1 MATKKKVVRNISMT
15 FLVSEQEHEVIRN
28 HCSAEGYTISEFVR
42 NLIRVHLGLDDFKNI
57 IKLKE
62 SSWKK

>member
-1 MATKKKVVRNISMT
+1 MT

-28 HCSAEGYTISEFVR
+28 HCSAEGYTISEFLR

-57 IKLKE
+57 MKLKE
-62 SSWKK
+62 SSWMK